1 MSSILSRGYAQPGV
15 LVPTTWVSDHLDD
28 PTIRI
33 IESNED
39 PLLYT
44 AGHIPGAVEVDWTAD
59 LNDSL
64 RRDYLDRNA
73 FQALMSRIGATP
85 DTTLIFYGDKNN
97 WWATYAFWVFQ
108 LFGHHK
114 AKIMGG
120 GRLKWISFRRS
131 LASLSLTPLA
141 LFSSI
146 IWIAIPL
153 SKTVWRRSWK
163 PHFQPHLQNRLRLYR
178 QTSYSRYSAEI
189 SLWVRG
195 KG

>member
-1 MSSILSRGYAQPGV
+1 V
-15 LVPTTWVSDHLDD
+15 
-28 PTIRI
+28 
-33 IESNED
+33 
-39 PLLYT
+39 LYT

-114 AKIMGG
+114 AKTMDG

-146 IWIAIPL
+146 IWI
-153 SKTVWRRSWK
+153 RSHCQK
-163 PHFQPHLQNRLRLYR
+163 QFGGDPGSHTFSLTCRTDCDSIDRHRTQDIRQRYLY
-178 QTSYSRYSAEI
+178 
-189 SLWVRG
+189 G
-195 KG
+195 

>member
-1 MSSILSRGYAQPGV
+1 
-15 LVPTTWVSDHLDD
+15 
-28 PTIRI
+28 
-33 IESNED
+33 
-39 PLLYT
+39 
-44 AGHIPGAVEVDWTAD
+44 
-59 LNDSL
+59 
-64 RRDYLDRNA
+64 
-73 FQALMSRIGATP
+73 MSRIGATP

-131 LASLSLTPLA
+131 LASLSLTTPT

-163 PHFQPHLQNRLRLYR
+163 PRFQAHLQNRLRLYR

-195 KG
+195 KGCDGHGRGDTFNGESNYRRIRETGLEASTARTSPANSKPAWALWVKPICLQYRPRTAA